1 MVLHGPE
8 VDPGGHHQLH
18 HDVLEYAASV
28 PRAESYGRI
37 IYFINFKTQIRPQ
50 PQFRGTSWRYGVVHA
65 RGLHVLLR

>member
-18 HDVLEYAASV
+18 QDVLEYAASV
-28 PRAESYGRI
+28 PRAASYGRI

-50 PQFRGTSWRYGVVHA
+50 RPSHDSAVRPGGTVT
-65 RGLHVLLR
+65 